1 VLKYDVKERF
11 VEENEQPVVEKE
23 RKKEQNQRYPVPEV
37 EIKRK
42 GSE

>member
-23 RKKEQNQRYPVPEV
+23 RKNKT
-37 EIKRK
+37 K
-42 GSE
+42 GFRRTPSI